1 MSTVILKLRK
11 ENSEVYSPSPI
22 PQGRWRMDVHQ
33 PSTSMPVPGCLQEV
47 AATQPCPFSDVVPP
61 LPLFSGTVPC
71 RMVFTSPPPL
81 NTCPN
86 HLSILFL
93 TMVRR
98 SLDIVICSSPTSTSF
113 RISDQTFF
121 FKMAVKIRDESFYFF
136 VQAVCQNYTA
146 DVNKTFNK

>member
-1 MSTVILKLRK
+1 
-11 ENSEVYSPSPI
+11 
-22 PQGRWRMDVHQ
+22 MDVHQ

-98 SLDIVICSSPTSTSF
+98 SLDILICSSPTSTSF
-113 RISDQTFF
+113 KIPDQTFF
-121 FKMAVKIRDESFYFF
+121 FKMAAKSGIGLAIFLSKPY
-136 VQAVCQNYTA
+136 A
-146 DVNKTFNK
+146 KTTRLMSTKPSTNSLLSTLLCISGFERFGW